1 MWFAFKGSG
10 SVYNLNGFAEKQLV
24 LTGAHGYPTR
34 AQAVAH
40 PNAAANGLQAGILAE
55 FQAEASSPAGGGAVG
70 VQQGTTA
77 AVTPGSFLGVL
88 NSSSLWQRVAEVAIG
103 GILLVVAVKGMIPS
117 GVQQGAAKA
126 VSTVKQVKPAGWF
139 T

>member
-55 FQAEASSPAGGGAVG
+55 FQAEAASPVGGGAAG
-70 VQQGTTA
+70 VQQGTTP
-77 AVTPGSFLGVL
+77 AVSVGGFLGVL
-88 NSSSLWQRVAEVAIG
+88 NSGSLWQRVAEVVIG
-103 GILLVVAVKGMIPS
+103 GVLLIVAVKGMVPA
-117 GVQQGAAKA
+117 GVQRGVK
-126 VSTVKQVKPAGWF
+126 STVKTVKSVKPAGWF
-139 T
+139 E